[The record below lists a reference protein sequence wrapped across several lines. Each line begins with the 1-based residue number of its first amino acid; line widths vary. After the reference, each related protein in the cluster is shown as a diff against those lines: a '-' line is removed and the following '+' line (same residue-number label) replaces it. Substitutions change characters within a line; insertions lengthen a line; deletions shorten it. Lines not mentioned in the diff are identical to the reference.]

1 MEKRKSYVV
10 TMKIT
15 PPVTATRTEVLGW
28 LAFEVGK
35 TGSLSLDHPLADC
48 GIEHADIGYIE
59 IREV

>member
-1 MEKRKSYVV
+1 
-10 TMKIT
+10 MKIT